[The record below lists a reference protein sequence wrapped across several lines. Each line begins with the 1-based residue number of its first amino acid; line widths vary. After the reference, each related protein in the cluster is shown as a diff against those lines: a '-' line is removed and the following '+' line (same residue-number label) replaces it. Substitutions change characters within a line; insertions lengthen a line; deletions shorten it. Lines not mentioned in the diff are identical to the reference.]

1 MKSID
6 IPGFEDESSIRDL
19 IGIVLSPSEYK
30 VGVEAV
36 SRREALDALAAIHAG
51 ELSIQG
57 VLLDGNLDSED
68 NVSFGDARAIY
79 SKMQELGLTTPVIGI
94 SSDKLAEHGVPIHQD
109 LDITKWG
116 IVRDLLPTLDS
127 LQLGRPA

>member
-6 IPGFEDESSIRDL
+6 LAVFEDESSIRDL
-19 IGIVLSPSEYK
+19 ISIVLEPSEYK

-51 ELSIQG
+51 ELCIQG

-68 NVSFGDARAIY
+68 KVSFGDARAIY
-79 SKMQELGLTTPVIGI
+79 SKMQELGLTMPVIGI
-94 SSDKLAEHGVPIHQD
+94 SSDKLAEHGVPVRQE

-116 IVRDLLPTLDS
+116 IVRDLVPTLDS
-127 LQLGRPA
+127 LRLG